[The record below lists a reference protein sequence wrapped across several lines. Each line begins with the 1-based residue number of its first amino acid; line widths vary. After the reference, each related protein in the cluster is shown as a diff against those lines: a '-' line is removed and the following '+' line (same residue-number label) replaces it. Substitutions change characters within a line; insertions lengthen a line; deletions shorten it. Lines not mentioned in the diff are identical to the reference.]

1 VENNQANQMK
11 PTTTLFYIKTKTIF
25 VLCMVVLLSSCSYR
39 RSLPLNGPLNKQT
52 DKVQAGRVL
61 YMQYCQK
68 CHPQG
73 EGGLGPAMNHI
84 PHPPKRWQVR
94 LGLGAMPAFNKE
106 QISKKEL
113 DNLMAYVKALRQ
125 NRD

>member
-1 VENNQANQMK
+1 MK
-11 PTTTLFYIKTKTIF
+11 DSGKKHFKSGYAIFTLFIA
-25 VLCMVVLLSSCSYR
+25 LLISSCSYR
-39 RSLPLNGPLNKQT
+39 RSLPLNGPLNMKNE
-52 DKVQAGRVL
+52 KVIAGQVL

-84 PHPPKRWQVR
+84 PNPPKRLQIR

-106 QISKKEL
+106 HISKEEL
-113 DNLMAYVKALRQ
+113 DQLMAYLKALRQ

>member
-1 VENNQANQMK
+1 MENNQAKQMK
-11 PTTTLFYIKTKTIF
+11 YIKKQYLNGYAVALF
-25 VLCMVVLLSSCSYR
+25 MLLLMSSCSYR
-39 RSLPLNGPLNKQT
+39 RSHPLNGPLNMNSE
-52 DKVQAGRVL
+52 KVQAGQVL
-61 YMQYCQK
+61 YAQNCQK

-84 PHPPKRWQVR
+84 PNPPKRLQIR

-106 QISKKEL
+106 HLSKKEL
-113 DNLMAYVKALRQ
+113 DQVMAYLKALRK